1 MSSGSTTEFIL
12 VPEGPRSNRH
22 YLLMLGAFFWTLCI
36 FCTGAS
42 VLYEVFSRGPLGII
56 GSPFV
61 IGAALIPNIAIAFA
75 FPQLQRFQRTHRYLL
90 IGAFLAGA
98 IIAIPPALVI
108 NTALFLPIE
117 ISASSIAELVGY
129 GTIAGIVEEGIKG
142 LILLFIFLRYRD
154 EFHDEVDGIALGAL
168 VGLGFAMTEDISY
181 FFRGLSGGGV
191 IGFALTLFLRL
202 GLGWMNHSV
211 YTAITGAALGF
222 SRRYRRGSPARWLLP
237 LGGYA
242 IAASLHN
249 TFNFLATLL
258 EQLLP
263 DTLLGLLIS
272 VVPLYFITWTAIAIL
287 GFVVIRGWHRQA
299 DLVRAELPEEVDRG
313 VLTAKE
319 YFALPSPAQRKTLLR
334 EVSTSFGPVARQAQ
348 GKLLQLAISLAWQRR
363 HSALGDPPGV
373 PALHSEEALRGRI
386 LALRPLLNAVP
397 AAGPQLVPAMPS
409 GGPGWPPPAP
419 PSHAFAAPVPQQG
432 YDIAPPTMLSPT
444 PPPRATPVPPPRP
457 TPTVAGADV
466 RGYQFVIAAGQQSGK
481 TVLLHDGL
489 TIGRNPR
496 LAFLVLSDPEVSS
509 LHARI
514 ARDGGP
520 PILIDANS
528 TNGTF
533 VNGERITNRALQAGD
548 EIAIGGVRLLVQI
561 TG

>member
-1 MSSGSTTEFIL
+1 MSGSTTQFIL

-42 VLYEVFSRGPLGII
+42 VLYEVLSRGPLGII

-61 IGAALIPNIAIAFA
+61 IGAALIPNVAIAFA
-75 FPQLQRFQRTHRYLL
+75 FPQLQRFQRTHRYIL

-117 ISASSIAELVGY
+117 ISASSLAELIGY

-237 LGGYA
+237 LGGYV

-263 DTLLGLLIS
+263 DTLLGLLVSI
-272 VVPLYFITWTAIAIL
+272 VPLYFITWTAMAIL
-287 GFVVIRGWHRQA
+287 AFVVIRGWHRQA
-299 DLVRAELPEEVDRG
+299 DLIRAELPEEVDRG
-313 VLTAKE
+313 VLTARE
-319 YFALPSPAQRKTLLR
+319 YLALPSPKQRKALLG
-334 EVSTSFGPVARQAQ
+334 EVLATFGPVARRAQ

-363 HSALGDPPGV
+363 HSALGEPPGV

-386 LALRPLLNAVP
+386 LELRPLLSAIP
-397 AAGPQLVPAMPS
+397 AGGPQLVPAAMP
-409 GGPGWPPPAP
+409 GGPRLPPPPPGFFAPPVPHQYADPAP
-419 PSHAFAAPVPQQG
+419 PTALSHA
-432 YDIAPPTMLSPT
+432 
-444 PPPRATPVPPPRP
+444 PPPPIARPTTPPRP
-457 TPTVAGADV
+457 TPTIAEADA
-466 RGYQFVIAAGQQSGK
+466 RGYQVVITAGQQVGK
-481 TVLLHDGL
+481 AVLLHDGL

-496 LAFLVLSDPEVSS
+496 LAFLVLLDPEVSS

-533 VNGERITNRALQAGD
+533 VNGERITNRPLQAGD
-548 EIAIGGVRLLVQI
+548 EIAIGGVRLRVEV
-561 TG
+561 TS